1 MLQREG
7 GRRRGR
13 VKLVP
18 HHSVSPQGSLTR
30 VSARHHRLSPAVGCA
45 GAPLSEHAYQYLVE
59 QDTHAGRL
67 CRTR

>member
-1 MLQREG
+1 MLELED
-7 GRRRGR
+7 GRRGGR

-18 HHSVSPQGSLTR
+18 HHCASPQGSLTR

-45 GAPLSEHAYQYLVE
+45 IALLSEHADQYLVE

-67 CRTR
+67 RRTH